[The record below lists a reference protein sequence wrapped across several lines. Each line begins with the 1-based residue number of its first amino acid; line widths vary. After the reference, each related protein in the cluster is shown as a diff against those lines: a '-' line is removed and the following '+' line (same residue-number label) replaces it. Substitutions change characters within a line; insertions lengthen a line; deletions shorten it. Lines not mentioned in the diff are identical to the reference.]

1 MEEELLKILATFI
14 LVLFLSGCY
23 TATLETPKKYDIY
36 LTNIDE
42 EDVFDYAKYMAK
54 QSYYTTHKV
63 LVINKDYAE
72 ISYTS
77 KLAPEMVFQKTQ
89 KFFGYAYPV
98 KLNSNVIKV
107 EGTANEI
114 H

>member
-1 MEEELLKILATFI
+1 MYGGTLKILATFI
-14 LVLFLSGCY
+14 LSVFLTGCY

-36 LTNIDE
+36 LSNIGE
-42 EDVFDYAKYMAK
+42 ENVFDYAKYMAK
-54 QSYYTTHKV
+54 QSHYKSHKV

-77 KLAPEMVFQKTQ
+77 ELAPEMIFQKTQ

-107 EGTANEI
+107 EGKANEV